1 MRTADKC
8 ARQTSELLLCLGRAP
23 RLTEELDLKPER
35 VYYNF
40 MSSYSITHEEDEN
53 GTFFVTI
60 HKNELLVGGA
70 ELSYTPSGWQ
80 ADHLWVCDNH
90 QRRGLATKIYDLVE
104 STTGLPVLPSDV
116 QTEDAKLFWESR
128 LSKTKVT

>member
-8 ARQTSELLLCLGRAP
+8 
-23 RLTEELDLKPER
+23 
-35 VYYNF
+35 
-40 MSSYSITHEEDEN
+40 SYSITYEEDEN

-60 HKNELLVGGA
+60 HKNDLLVGGA

-90 QRRGLATKIYDLVE
+90 QRRGLATKMYDLVE

-128 LSKTKVT
+128 LSKTKVPKLSQIDTGRE